1 MVFRVPGQITA
12 TRFNMNARQ
21 LFYLFSKML
30 GPTPLHPQFF
40 SRRFLRRQ
48 VKKNAGRVTGVI
60 ADLGCGFK
68 PYQRYFKTARYMGL
82 DYPSTAVAVQS
93 GRADLFGDLTDLPFK
108 TAGLDGV
115 LCTQVLEHIME
126 PARALSEISR
136 VLNPGGILLLSAPF
150 FYPLHD
156 EPHDY
161 YRFSPHGLN
170 HLLTDADLEVIEITH
185 QGGYIAMAGEFL
197 NLFLLHKLSNLY
209 SKGGA
214 QLVLGLILT
223 PFILVCA
230 VINNLSSLLLSLL
243 DRERRFVMNY
253 FVLAKKS

>member
-1 MVFRVPGQITA
+1 MD
-12 TRFNMNARQ
+12 ARQ
-21 LFYLFSKML
+21 LFYLFSKIL

-48 VKKNAGRVTGVI
+48 VKKNSGRISGVI

-68 PYQRYFKTARYMGL
+68 PYQRYFKKARHVGL
-82 DYPSTAVAVQS
+82 DYPSTALAVQS

-108 TAGLDGV
+108 TACLDGV
-115 LCTQVLEHIME
+115 LCTQVLEHIAE
-126 PARALSEISR
+126 PSRALSEIHR
-136 VLNPGGILLLSAPF
+136 VLKPGGILLLSAPF

-161 YRFSPHGLN
+161 YRFSHHGLN
-170 HLLTDADLEVIEITH
+170 HLLTSADLEMTEITH

-197 NLFLLHKLSNLY
+197 NLFLLHKMSNLT

-214 QLVLGLILT
+214 RLVLGLILT
-223 PFILVCA
+223 PFILVFA
-230 VINNLSSLLLSLL
+230 LIINLSSLLLSQL

-253 FVLAKKS
+253 FVLAKKD